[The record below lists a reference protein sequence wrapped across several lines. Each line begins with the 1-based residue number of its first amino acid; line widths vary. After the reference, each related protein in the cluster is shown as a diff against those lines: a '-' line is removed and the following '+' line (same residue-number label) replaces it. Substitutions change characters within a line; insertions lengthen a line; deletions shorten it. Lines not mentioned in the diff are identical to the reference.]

1 MLGQG
6 NVLLAMRFKLRNSSP
21 VVHAQCLLALSPL
34 IEFEGLFEVSRP
46 CISQQVF
53 RRRRHAV
60 LFSLPCFMIYSPQRE
75 ALTGNRKIPRKDCR
89 GGARRV
95 VFFNGKRKKSPRPL
109 LKRQELCAWS
119 QVLGERDTAWARR
132 GWERQGISTWRD
144 LARREPWQLEHPS
157 IFSLV
162 VQLRL
167 PLIILDREGV

>member
-1 MLGQG
+1 MWTASIGNRRRRSHRMARVAGSIACNLERKPESANRFSGSVAGNPLLGQG
-6 NVLLAMRFKLRNSSP
+6 NVLLAVRFKLRNSSP

-34 IEFEGLFEVSRP
+34 IELEGFFEVSRP

-119 QVLGERDTAWARR
+119 QVLGER
-132 GWERQGISTWRD
+132 
-144 LARREPWQLEHPS
+144 
-157 IFSLV
+157 
-162 VQLRL
+162 
-167 PLIILDREGV
+167 